1 MRLLPQCKL
10 LAAQKLVT
18 SIQDGKPLLGVTER
32 VSKVTRNVMTIVSEF

>member
-10 LAAQKLVT
+10 LAARKLVT

-32 VSKVTRNVMTIVSEF
+32 ASNVTRNVMKTVSEF